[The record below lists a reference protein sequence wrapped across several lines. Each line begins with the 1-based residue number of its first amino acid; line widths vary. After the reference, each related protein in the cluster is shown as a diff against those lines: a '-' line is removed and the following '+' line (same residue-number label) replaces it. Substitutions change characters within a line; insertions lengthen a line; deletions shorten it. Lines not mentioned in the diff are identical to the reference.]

1 MFWYIALFPL
11 SDLFVCGILY
21 SGEVKHNNIILNLF
35 T

>member
-1 MFWYIALFPL
+1 MHCFRSLIC
-11 SDLFVCGILY
+11 FVCGILY